1 MEYLPPAGSEA
12 LRDAIASTY
21 TAVSSD
27 NVLAFA
33 GGGEAIYTALHA
45 LLQPDDHAIVIT
57 PTYQSLETIAL
68 SLSKITGIALDA
80 DSGWKLDLNEVRDAV
95 RSNTKL
101 IATNFPNNPTG
112 KVLSLADFDQLAEIS
127 RAHGLWLL
135 SDEVY
140 RLSDPPISLT
150 LPPPLTQ
157 YPRGLPLSSP
167 ST

>member
-33 GGGEAIYTALHA
+33 GGGEAIYTDLHA

-80 DSGWKLDLNEVRDAV
+80 NNGWKLDLNEVRDAV

-112 KVLSLADFDQLAEIS
+112 KALSLAEFNQLFEIC
-127 RAHGLWLL
+127 RDYGLRLF
-135 SDEVY
+135 SDEY
-140 RLSDPPISLT
+140 FLLIE
-150 LPPPLTQ
+150 LP
-157 YPRGLPLSSP
+157 
-167 ST
+167 